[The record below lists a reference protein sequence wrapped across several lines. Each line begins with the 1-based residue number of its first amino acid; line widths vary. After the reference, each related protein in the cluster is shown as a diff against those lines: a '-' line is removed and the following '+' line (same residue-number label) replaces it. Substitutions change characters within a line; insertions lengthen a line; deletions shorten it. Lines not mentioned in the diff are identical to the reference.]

1 MRRLALLAVP
11 LVFAVPL
18 ALATTTATD
27 PNDVSGKL
35 DFKKAVAVRDGKV
48 LRFTLTTY
56 DAWASKILQGR
67 FGASRPAAGPNAMTV
82 LYDVNRDG
90 RADYTGRIVYFQKY
104 LGLWISGVHRMSNF
118 EPLPVKRPTAKSA
131 SFIHP
136 VDIFWSPSTGTKT
149 LGIAV
154 TSRYGGARDRIPNHG
169 WMKVVYHLG

>member
-35 DFKKAVAVRDGKV
+35 DFKKAVAVRDGK
-48 LRFTLTTY
+48 LLHFTITTY
-56 DAWASKILQGR
+56 DSWASKVLQ
-67 FGASRPAAGPNAMTV
+67 ASGPGTSHPSPGTNRLTV
-82 LYDVNRDG
+82 LYDRNGDG
-90 RADYTGRIVYFQKY
+90 RADFTGVIVYWQKH
-104 LGLWISGVHRMSNF
+104 LSLWISGKSSNF

-131 SFIHP
+131 SFTHP
-136 VDIFWSPSTGTKT
+136 VDVFFKTPKGTKT

-154 TSRYGGARDRIPNHG
+154 TSRYEGVKDRIPNHG